1 MTLFESVAPWLDA
14 ALKRSGEG
22 LTLDFVAAE
31 VAAGRVWLMRGRQ
44 SVLALKP
51 SGADLHVWLA
61 GGELGEV
68 MAMEI
73 VVTASA
79 RNAGFKRLTI
89 GGGRRGWS
97 RVLKSRGWKAEGQDL
112 VKEL

>member
-1 MTLFESVAPWLDA
+1 MTLFESVSPWLEA

-31 VAAGRVWLMRGRQ
+31 VSAGRVWLMRGAQ

-51 SGADLHVWLA
+51 DGEALHVWLA

-68 MAMEI
+68 MAME
-73 VVTASA
+73 VAVTASA
-79 RNAGFKRLTI
+79 RDAGFKRLTV

-97 RVLKSRGWKAEGQDL
+97 RVLKARGWIAEGDDL